1 MNIKRFTLALLV
13 LSASSCALYGPSYKK
28 PDVAAPKNWSSQD
41 SLSQIESGVNLP
53 DTAWWS
59 KFNDAELN
67 SLIAEALKNNNN
79 IQQSIGNIIQAQG
92 LLEQVKMAWI
102 PTVGGQATYS
112 STQPIGGGTSSSS
125 GGASPSGST
134 SILNGYSAGLVP
146 AYSLNIFQQ
155 LRNQE
160 AYKANLAAME
170 YTKNATRLTI
180 ISQVAGSYFTLL
192 AYDYQLKQ
200 QKELVNDTLKQYEL
214 GKEQYKL
221 GYISL
226 LTLQN
231 LEQAYYTATAQ
242 VPVIQNNI
250 VQSENALQVLINQNP
265 GHIKRSDNFMA
276 IKTDGIIPANL
287 PSTVLKNRPDVM
299 QAEEQLKQ
307 ANANIGVATANFFPT
322 ISLTGGLG
330 SNTSSLS
337 SLFSSGTN
345 FWQEQ
350 IQATMPFLNLSYLGT
365 IKGAKGAY
373 YTAYYNY
380 ILTVKTA
387 FSQVD
392 NGLSGHQQLT
402 DSYNLQKQQYDS
414 TVVANDIGNQRYKQG
429 ADSYSTYLNYKVSM
443 ENAAIILTNIKL
455 QQLQSIVTLYQAL
468 AGGYNIDNTDKPNKF
483 GDSHDA

>member
-1 MNIKRFTLALLV
+1 MRIKHISLTLLV
-13 LSASSCALYGPSYKK
+13 LSMSSCALYGPSYKK
-28 PDVAAPKNWSSQD
+28 PDVEAPKNWSSKD
-41 SLSQIESGVNLP
+41 TLSKVESGVNLP

-59 KFNDAELN
+59 KFNDKELN
-67 SLIAEALKNNNN
+67 SLITQALKNNNN
-79 IQQSIGNIIQAQG
+79 IQQAIGNIIQAQG
-92 LLEQVKMAWI
+92 QLEQVKMAWI
-102 PTVGGQATYS
+102 PTVGGQATY
-112 STQPIGGGTSSSS
+112 
-125 GGASPSGST
+125 GST
-134 SILNGYSAGLVP
+134 TSLGSAAPSPNVSTTGSGVSTNGYSTGLVP

-192 AYDYQLKQ
+192 AYDFQLKQ
-200 QKELVNDTLKQYEL
+200 QKQLVEDTMKQLEL
-214 GKEQYKL
+214 GRDQYKL

-226 LTLQN
+226 LNLQK
-231 LEQAYYTATAQ
+231 LEQAYYTAIAQ

-250 VQSENALQVLINQNP
+250 VQSENALQVLVNQNP
-265 GHIKRSDNFMA
+265 GHIKRNDDFMS
-276 IKTDGIIPANL
+276 IKIDGIVPANL
-287 PSTVLKNRPDVM
+287 PSSVLKNRPDVM

-307 ANANIGVATANFFPT
+307 ANANIGVATASFFPT

-330 SNTSSLS
+330 SSSTGLS

-350 IQATMPFLNLSYLGT
+350 LQATMPFLNLSYLGT

-392 NGLSGHQQLT
+392 NALSGHQQLT
-402 DSYNLQKQQYDS
+402 DSYNLQKQQYNS

-429 ADSYSTYLNYKVSM
+429 ADSYSTYLNYKLTMDS
-443 ENAAIILTNIKL
+443 AAITLTNIKL
-455 QQLQSIVTLYQAL
+455 QQLQSIVTLYQTL
-468 AGGYNIDNTDKPNKF
+468 AGGYNINNTETPNKF
-483 GDSHDA
+483 GDSHDS